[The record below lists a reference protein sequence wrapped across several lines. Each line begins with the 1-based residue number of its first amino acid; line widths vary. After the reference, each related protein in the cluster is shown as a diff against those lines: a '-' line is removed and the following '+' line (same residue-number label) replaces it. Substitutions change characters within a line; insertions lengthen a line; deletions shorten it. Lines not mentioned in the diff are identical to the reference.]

1 MRFYLDEDLSPRIAV
16 ALHRRGI
23 DATSAHEVS
32 GVHRSDREQLAF
44 AAGEGRCLV
53 TGNVRHFVQIGRQAI
68 NEGRPHAGIVLC
80 PARVHRGD
88 IGRTAA
94 ALAEIA
100 KRYPG
105 GLGAYD
111 VLYL

>member
-1 MRFYLDEDLSPRIAV
+1 VRFYLDEDLSPRIA
-16 ALHRRGI
+16 ATLRRRGI
-23 DATSAHEVS
+23 DATSAHEV
-32 GVHRSDREQLAF
+32 GGLDRTDREQLAV
-44 AAGEGRCLV
+44 AANEGRCLV
-53 TGNVRHFVQIGRQAI
+53 TGNVRHFVHLARRAI

-94 ALAEIA
+94 ALAEIT
-100 KRYPG
+100 KQYPDG
-105 GLGAYD
+105 PGPYD